1 MRPGP
6 SKKKKICQDHKAKGC
21 SSVMGRLPRRAGDAE
36 AKQMQRRDMMGTGF
50 WLQLFLQAQ
59 GVFKTKYDFHCQEKL
74 LLSYCL
80 TEALK
85 VGREANWLPPA
96 LLVFLEKRQGF
107 DWDTLRDASVE
118 NPGCV
123 ALTTYK

>member
-59 GVFKTKYDFHCQEKL
+59 GVFKAKYDFHCQEKL
-74 LLSYCL
+74 LLSYCSL
-80 TEALK
+80 LFDRGSEGGQGGKLAATCT
-85 VGREANWLPPA
+85 VG
-96 LLVFLEKRQGF
+96 VFRKKAGI
-107 DWDTLRDASVE
+107 
-118 NPGCV
+118 
-123 ALTTYK
+123 